1 MMKLTQQDHIHILT
15 MDSAQG
21 NAFDLDLVSALHK
34 SLDTVEAAADGP
46 AALVITGTGKAFSA
60 GLNVEA
66 IMAYQP
72 EQMKTFSLEI
82 KRLYGR
88 LVNFPV
94 PTIAAINGHAFAAG
108 AFLALACDYRIMR
121 EDKGWFCISEVDV
134 GVAINPELMA
144 IAQAKL
150 TPSVFRDAVL
160 MGKRFTGPE
169 SVKFGIADA
178 VCSEDSLVISAVEL
192 ISPLSTKKRA
202 IFTTLKST
210 LYASYA
216 QGLGVT
222 ENSYTAKSASQ
233 II

>member
-1 MMKLTQQDHIHILT
+1 MIKLTQQDHIHILA

-21 NAFDLDLVSALHK
+21 NAFDLDLVTALHK

-46 AALVITGTGKAFSA
+46 AALVITGSGKAFSV

-72 EQMKTFSLEI
+72 EQMRTFGLEI

-88 LVNFPV
+88 LLNFPV

-134 GVAINPELMA
+134 GVPINPEVMA

-150 TPSVFRDAVL
+150 APSVLRDAVL
-160 MGKRFTGPE
+160 MGKRFGGPE
-169 SVKFGIADA
+169 CVDLSIADA
-178 VCSEDSLVISAVEL
+178 ACSEDSLLTSAVEL
-192 ISPLSTKKRA
+192 ITALSTKERT

-216 QGLGVT
+216 TALGAT
-222 ENSYTAKSASQ
+222 ENIVKAKAGSLQ
-233 II
+233 I